1 MVEIRPKTPKIRSK
15 LPKRAQIAPKVWFEV
30 WSEQTGRTVK
40 MVGPVW
46 YQTYG
51 RTRSMVGPPCW
62 TRWSDQKYGWTR
74 LMVGPEVWLALW
86 LDVGPEVRS
95 KYGQR
100 YGWTR
105 WSDQKYGRTRSMVSV
120 IVGPGGWTRSEV
132 GPEVWSDQKYGQRY
146 GWTRWS
152 DQKCGRTRSMV
163 GPDLWSD
170 QKYGWNRFIAPEK
183 NMVGPL
189 WRNHNYGQIWFNQGC
204 LHNGRFFN
212 YILCPKMFA
221 SPSLTIVGPI
231 FFKFV

>member
-1 MVEIRPKTPKIRSK
+1 MAKHGRNSPKNAQNTLKIAKKGANCPKSMIWSMVGTDWSDRKNGRTSMIPDLWSDKKYGRTTLLDQMVRP
-15 LPKRAQIAPKVWFEV
+15 EV
-30 WSEQTGRTVK
+30 WLD
-40 MVGPVW
+40 
-46 YQTYG
+46 QTYG
-51 RTRSMVGPPCW
+51 RTRSMV
-62 TRWSDQKYGWTR
+62 SV
-74 LMVGPEVWLALW
+74 MVG
-86 LDVGPEVRS
+86 R
-95 KYGQR
+95 
-100 YGWTR
+100 
-105 WSDQKYGRTRSMVSV
+105 
-120 IVGPGGWTRSEV
+120 WTRSEV